1 MIQETWVGD
10 VPENDKEVLLKW
22 LLKRN
27 MKVGDTMGD
36 YVQLPNGNKYNFKI
50 FREAEQDYEVTFE
63 RSC

>member
-27 MKVGDTMGD
+27 MTVGDTMGD
-36 YVQLPNGNKYNFKI
+36 YIQLPNGNK
-50 FREAEQDYEVTFE
+50 
-63 RSC
+63 